1 MSVVDVSWVAVPA
14 RCLWHVFHS
23 LAMDEQE
30 LLEAVTSLARPGGRE
45 LVCGRSGHP
54 AGHVCL
60 AVSDAI
66 NLSTLLREFS
76 RRYGQLRNLAMG
88 GYADP
93 TVTERTGLPLLAPF
107 AGELVEMRG
116 WASGSRWIGCGVVR
130 AGDGEQLVVLVAER
144 AAPSPDAP
152 PEGASW
158 VDPLLRVTGGD
169 ARDAAQPWTEIEAEV
184 GTELPKDRCTWVQR
198 VIELTAWKPL
208 GISVDWAAIEGELG
222 VPLPAD
228 YKELYEAFGG
238 GVFSDSVYFLGRDE
252 GVSFDF
258 LTQWRVSLSVDQDS
272 TLGDVS
278 AVDPYAIYAPGG
290 KGLVDW
296 GSTEWADEYCWL
308 IDAERP
314 GDYPVLARSHD
325 GGPWHWYDM
334 STSEFLYRVL
344 ADADF
349 QPFGIAQYDLGT
361 TFKPGSGHPFDG
373 RPL

>member
-1 MSVVDVSWVAVPA
+1 
-14 RCLWHVFHS
+14 
-23 LAMDEQE
+23 MDERE
-30 LLEAVTSLARPGGRE
+30 LLEAVDSLVRPGGRE
-45 LVCGRSGHP
+45 RVCGRSGHP

-60 AVSDAI
+60 AVSDAV
-66 NLSTLLREFS
+66 NLSALLREFS

-152 PEGASW
+152 PEGTSW
-158 VDPLLRVTGGD
+158 VDPPPRVTGGD
-169 ARDAAQPWTEIEAEV
+169 ARDAAQPRAEIEAEA
-184 GTELPKDRCTWVQR
+184 GTELPEACCTWVQR
-198 VIELTAWKPL
+198 VIELTEWKPL
-208 GISVDWAAIEGELG
+208 GISADWAAIEGELG

-258 LTQWRVSLSVDQDS
+258 LAQWRVALSVDQDS
-272 TLGDVS
+272 GLGSVS
-278 AVDPYAIYAPGG
+278 AVDPHAVYAPGG
-290 KGLVDW
+290 KGVVAW

-308 IDAERP
+308 IDAGRP

-325 GGPWHWYDM
+325 GGPWHRYAM

-344 ADADF
+344 ADAGF
-349 QPFGIAQYDLGT
+349 RPFGIAQYDLGA
-361 TFKPGSGHPFDG
+361 TFKPGSVGPFDG

>member
-1 MSVVDVSWVAVPA
+1 
-14 RCLWHVFHS
+14 
-23 LAMDEQE
+23 MDEQE
-30 LLEAVTSLARPGGRE
+30 LFEAVTSLVRPGGRE
-45 LVCGRSGHP
+45 LVCGRSGHS

-60 AVSDAI
+60 AASDAI
-66 NLSTLLREFS
+66 NLSTLLKEFS

-93 TVTERTGLPLLAPF
+93 KVTERTGLPLLAPF

-116 WASGSRWIGCGVVR
+116 WTSGSRWIGCGVVR
-130 AGDGEQLVVLVAER
+130 TGDGEQLVVLVAER

-152 PEGASW
+152 PEEASW
-158 VDPLLRVTGGD
+158 VDPLPCATGGD
-169 ARDAAQPWTEIEAEV
+169 ARDAAQLLGVIKAEV
-184 GTELPKDRCTWVQR
+184 GAELPDDCRTWVQR
-198 VIELTAWKPL
+198 VIELTGWEPL
-208 GISVDWAAIEGELG
+208 GISADWDAIEGELG

-228 YKELYEAFGG
+228 CKKLYEAFGG
-238 GVFSDSVYFLGRDE
+238 GTFSDSISFLGRDE

-272 TLGDVS
+272 NLGNVS
-278 AVDPYAIYAPGG
+278 AVDPYEIYAPGG
-290 KGLVDW
+290 KGLVAW

-314 GDYPVLARSHD
+314 GDYPVLARSRD

-344 ADADF
+344 ADAEF
-349 QPFGIAQYDLGT
+349 QPFGIAQYDLGA
-361 TFKPGSGHPFDG
+361 TFQPGSGGPFDG

>member
-1 MSVVDVSWVAVPA
+1 
-14 RCLWHVFHS
+14 
-23 LAMDEQE
+23 MDEQE
-30 LLEAVTSLARPGGRE
+30 LLEAVTSLVRPGGRE
-45 LVCGRSGHP
+45 LVCGRSGHL

-60 AVSDAI
+60 VVSDTI
-66 NLSTLLREFS
+66 NLSTLLKDFS
-76 RRYGQLRNLAMG
+76 RRYGQLRNLVMG

-152 PEGASW
+152 PEGASL
-158 VDPLLRVTGGD
+158 VDSLLRVTGWD
-169 ARDAAQPWTEIEAEV
+169 ARDAAQPWAEIEAEV
-184 GTELPKDRCTWVQR
+184 GTELPKDCCTWVQR
-198 VIELTAWKPL
+198 VIELTGWKPL
-208 GISVDWAAIEGELG
+208 GNSVDWAAIEGELG

-238 GVFSDSVYFLGRDE
+238 GTFSDSVSFLGRDE

-258 LTQWRVSLSVDQDS
+258 LTQWRVALSVDQDS
-272 TLGDVS
+272 RLGSVS

-290 KGLVDW
+290 KGVVAW

-349 QPFGIAQYDLGT
+349 QPFGIAQYDLGA
-361 TFKPGSGHPFDG
+361 TFKPSSGGPFDG

>member
-1 MSVVDVSWVAVPA
+1 
-14 RCLWHVFHS
+14 
-23 LAMDEQE
+23 MDEQE

>member
-1 MSVVDVSWVAVPA
+1 
-14 RCLWHVFHS
+14 
-23 LAMDEQE
+23 MDGQE
-30 LLEAVTSLARPGGRE
+30 LLESVTSLVRPGGQE
-45 LVCGRSGHP
+45 LVCGRSGHLP
-54 AGHVCL
+54 GHVCL
-60 AVSDAI
+60 VVSDETD
-66 NLSTLLREFS
+66 LSTLLKELS
-76 RRYGQLRNLAMG
+76 RRYGQLRNLVSG
-88 GYADP
+88 GYVDP

-144 AAPSPDAP
+144 DAP
-152 PEGASW
+152 PDAASW
-158 VDPLLRVTGGD
+158 VDDSPLRVTGRD
-169 ARDAAQPWTEIEAEV
+169 ARNAAQSRAGTEAEV
-184 GTELPKDRCTWVQR
+184 GNERPEDRRAWVQR
-198 VIELTAWKPL
+198 VIELTGWEAR
-208 GISVDWAAIEGELG
+208 GIPVDWSAIEGELG

-228 YKELYEAFGG
+228 YKELCEAFGG
-238 GVFSDSVYFLGRDE
+238 GTFSDSVSFLGRDE
-252 GVSFDF
+252 GISFDF
-258 LTQWRVSLSVDQDS
+258 LAQWRVALSVDRDS
-272 TLGDVS
+272 TLGYVS

-290 KGLVDW
+290 KGVVTW

-325 GGPWHWYDM
+325 GNPWHWYDM

-361 TFKPGSGHPFDG
+361 TFEPGTGCPSGG

>member
-1 MSVVDVSWVAVPA
+1 
-14 RCLWHVFHS
+14 
-23 LAMDEQE
+23 MDGQE
-30 LLEAVTSLARPGGRE
+30 LLEVVTSLVRPGGRE
-45 LVCGRSGHP
+45 LVCGRSGHL

-60 AVSDAI
+60 VVSDAI
-66 NLSTLLREFS
+66 DLSTLLKEFS
-76 RRYGQLRNLAMG
+76 RRYGQLRNLVSG

-116 WASGSRWIGCGVVR
+116 WASGSRWLGCGVVR

-158 VDPLLRVTGGD
+158 ADDSPLHVTGRD
-169 ARDAAQPWTEIEAEV
+169 ARDDAAQPRAGIAEE
-184 GTELPKDRCTWVQR
+184 GNELPEDCRAWVQR
-198 VIELTAWKPL
+198 VIELTGWEPL
-208 GISVDWAAIEGELG
+208 GISVDWPALEGELG

-238 GVFSDSVYFLGRDE
+238 GTFSDSVSFLGCDE
-252 GVSFDF
+252 GISFDF
-258 LTQWRVSLSVDQDS
+258 LTRWRVALSVDRDS
-272 TLGDVS
+272 TLGAVS

-290 KGLVDW
+290 KGVVTW

-361 TFKPGSGHPFDG
+361 TFEPGSGGPFGG